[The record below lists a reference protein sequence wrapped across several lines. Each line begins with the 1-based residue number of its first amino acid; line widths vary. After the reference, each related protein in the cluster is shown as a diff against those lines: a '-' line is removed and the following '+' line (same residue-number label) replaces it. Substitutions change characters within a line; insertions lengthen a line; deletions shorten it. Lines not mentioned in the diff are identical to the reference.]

1 MVICS
6 FTKWR
11 VPGDSELQESST
23 TAALSQKSQQYCL
36 RLQVLSTDKM
46 LEVGKATISGQSI
59 DLMILCSSFCTAW
72 CAKGGCSQ
80 PGPAQE
86 SLLCAPL
93 PNHTLS
99 DISLVV
105 WSLSRQEYVFTSQKM
120 ANATNECPF
129 SESQLFN
136 IYQHVTGDH
145 VSTSEIWV
153 QRAETALFLIL
164 CRRNSIA
171 SCTNRHLLF
180 SEKNTLHSYSALSF
194 HLLICFLG

>member
-23 TAALSQKSQQYCL
+23 TAALSQKSQQYCS

-72 CAKGGCSQ
+72 CAKAGWSQ

-93 PNHTLS
+93 PNYTLS
-99 DISLVV
+99 DISLLA
-105 WSLSRQEYVFTSQKM
+105 WSLSRQEYLHHRKWQMLQMSAPSLRASYSTFTSM
-120 ANATNECPF
+120 
-129 SESQLFN
+129 LL
-136 IYQHVTGDH
+136 VTMLVHLRFG
-145 VSTSEIWV
+145 SREN
-153 QRAETALFLIL
+153 
-164 CRRNSIA
+164 RNSLVLN
-171 SCTNRHLLF
+171 SL
-180 SEKNTLHSYSALSF
+180 
-194 HLLICFLG
+194 

>member
-59 DLMILCSSFCTAW
+59 DLMILCSSVCTAW

-99 DISLVV
+99 DISLVAWSHSIEEKIPKEFTAISDLPPTALV
-105 WSLSRQEYVFTSQKM
+105 FQSGYTIWRSQNAFNFHSICQRSPSLSSFLRM
-120 ANATNECPF
+120 APSF
-129 SESQLFN
+129 WKL
-136 IYQHVTGDH
+136 DMD
-145 VSTSEIWV
+145 
-153 QRAETALFLIL
+153 
-164 CRRNSIA
+164 
-171 SCTNRHLLF
+171 
-180 SEKNTLHSYSALSF
+180 ALSIF
-194 HLLICFLG
+194 SDTYLIMALTILQ